1 MGKMVGWDTDTEIC
15 VKMGKNDWMGHRH
28 RLWGVHCGEE
38 LLELSVEPKI
48 GAIAGVAEI
57 WYLD

>member
-1 MGKMVGWDTDTEIC
+1 MIGWDTDTG
-15 VKMGKNDWMGHRH
+15 MGRA
-28 RLWGVHCGEE
+28 LWGGAAR
-38 LLELSVEPKI
+38 SAEPKI